1 MIRLVQKETKQS
13 FSRAEYVDIDELNKK
28 LYSGPVI
35 KVKNEHKSKNNRQLP
50 Y

>member
-1 MIRLVQKETKQS
+1 MIRLVQKQTKQS
-13 FSRAEYVDIDELNKK
+13 FSKAEYVDIDELNKK

-35 KVKNEHKSKNNRQLP
+35 KVKNEHKSKNNRQFP